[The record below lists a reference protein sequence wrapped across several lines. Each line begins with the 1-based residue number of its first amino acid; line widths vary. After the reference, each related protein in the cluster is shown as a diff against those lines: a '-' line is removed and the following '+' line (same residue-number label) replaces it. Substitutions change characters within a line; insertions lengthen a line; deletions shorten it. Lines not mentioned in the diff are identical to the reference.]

1 MRLVAILLIMN
12 GAVITITGIG
22 VLVAWLPIWLGIL
35 LLKTAQAI
43 SIAYQQGNEHM
54 LDLALRRLRTTF
66 TIMGVSTLIL
76 LLSTIA
82 LAVLQYKT
90 AVF

>member
-1 MRLVAILLIMN
+1 MRLVGVLLIIN

-43 SIAYQQGNEHM
+43 SIAHQHGNEHM
-54 LDLALRRLRTTF
+54 LDLSLRRLRTTF
-66 TIMGVSTLIL
+66 TIMGVSTLVL

-82 LAVLQYKT
+82 LAIMQYK
-90 AVF
+90 AALF

>member
-1 MRLVAILLIMN
+1 MRLVGILLIIN

-22 VLVAWLPIWLGIL
+22 VLIAWLPIWLGIL
-35 LLKTAQAI
+35 LLKTAQAV
-43 SIAYQQGNEHM
+43 SIAWQHGNQHM

-76 LLSTIA
+76 LFSTIA
-82 LAVLQYKT
+82 LAVMQYK
-90 AVF
+90 AAFF